1 MKKIILNV
9 LLLNVLA
16 LPCMLALNDVN
27 PETGE
32 WNYTI
37 NIIGVMYSIWFY
49 HGVLKK
55 IIKI

>member
-1 MKKIILNV
+1 MKKIILNI

-16 LPCMLALNDVN
+16 LPCLAMFNGVDPV
-27 PETGE
+27 TGE

-37 NIIGVMYSIWFY
+37 NIFGIVYSMWYAHLI
-49 HGVLKK
+49 KK